1 MGCAMTS
8 EQKNPNPFVAQR
20 AERVHNLL
28 AQIAEMHD
36 KPLDEIL
43 GKFAFDNDVSIKIAR
58 QYLRLLEQ
66 AKKIIIEQKGVEY
79 YARVLEE

>member
-1 MGCAMTS
+1 MTT

-20 AERVHNLL
+20 AERVHQLL
-28 AQIAEMHD
+28 AKIKEKRD
-36 KPLDEIL
+36 TPIDEIL

-66 AKKIIIEQKGVEY
+66 AQQISIEQKGVKY

>member
-1 MGCAMTS
+1 MPN
-8 EQKNPNPFVAQR
+8 EKKNPNPFVEQR
-20 AERVHNLL
+20 AERIHQLL
-28 AQIAEMHD
+28 TKIKD
-36 KPLDEIL
+36 SPSIPLEEIL

-66 AKKIIIEQKGVEY
+66 AKKIIIEPKGIGY